1 MNAAYQRERVVGPG
15 GLAGRQVMT
24 DFTPQSERDGLTAAY
39 VCPRGH
45 RHYEGSAFCTVCG
58 AGPVLEALPAARRLR
73 WKVGD
78 FVGRWINLRL
88 GTWIEGTN
96 ADS

>member
-1 MNAAYQRERVVGPG
+1 MSAAC
-15 GLAGRQVMT
+15 
-24 DFTPQSERDGLTAAY
+24 TPSI
-39 VCPRGH
+39 
-45 RHYEGSAFCTVCG
+45 CG